1 MSSSNQNIYSQPP
14 PGERAEESEITDH
27 VTIRVSNLSKRYEIY
42 ETPRDRLKQFVLP
55 RLQRLAGQQPREYF
69 RGFWALRDV
78 SFGVKKGETV
88 GIIGRNGSGKS
99 TLLQMICGTL
109 NPTAGNIQTSGRV
122 VALLELGSGFNPDF
136 TGCENVY
143 MYASILGLT
152 TQEIDAKYED
162 IIAFADIGDFI
173 EQPVKTY
180 SSGMYVRLAFAVIAN
195 MDADVIIVD
204 EALSVGDAFF
214 VQKCMRFLRKF
225 IEQGTLV
232 FVSHDT
238 GAVLNLCDRA
248 IWLHEGSVHRD
259 GHPKDVTEAY
269 LADLYEAQQGASSV
283 AVQKQQQALDGQ
295 GEPRDMR
302 LEFINSTSLRNDIEL
317 FEFMDDGLSFGKGR
331 ASIEDIVLIDNTGSP
346 LSWVVG
352 GEDISLVIQ
361 CHINENLSNPIV
373 GFIVKD
379 RLGQSV
385 FADNTFLV
393 YADRP
398 VSVAADQIL
407 EAQFSFRM
415 PIIPV
420 GDYSISVAI
429 AEGTQQ
435 EHIQHQWIND
445 ALIFKAHSSSVCHGL
460 IGVPMK
466 EIRMTVK

>member
-1 MSSSNQNIYSQPP
+1 MSSNENIYSPHSLE
-14 PGERAEESEITDH
+14 EREAESADDIA
-27 VTIRVSNLSKRYEIY
+27 IRVSNLSKCYEIY
-42 ETPRDRLKQFVLP
+42 ESPRDRLKQFILP
-55 RLQRLAGQQPREYF
+55 RLQRLTGQQPGEYF
-69 RGFWALRDV
+69 REFWALRDV
-78 SFGVKKGETV
+78 LFKVKKGETV

-109 NPTAGNIQTSGRV
+109 NPTTGNIHTNGRV
-122 VALLELGSGFNPDF
+122 AALLELGSGFNPEF

-143 MYASILGLT
+143 MYALILGLT
-152 TQEIDAKYED
+152 KQEIDAKYED

-173 EQPVKTY
+173 ERPVKIY

-195 MDADVIIVD
+195 IDADVIIVD

-232 FVSHDT
+232 FVIHDT

-248 IWLHEGSVHRD
+248 IWLHEGAMLKD
-259 GHPKDVTEAY
+259 GHPKEVTEAY
-269 LADLYEAQQGASSV
+269 LANLYEAQQGASTVTAS
-283 AVQKQQQALDGQ
+283 KQEQALDTVA
-295 GEPRDMR
+295 EPRDMR
-302 LEFINSTSLRNDIEL
+302 LDFINSTPLRNDIEL
-317 FEFMDDGLSFGKGR
+317 FEFKDDGLSFGKGG
-331 ASIEDIVLIDNTGSP
+331 ASIKAVTFLDNAGAP

-352 GEDISLVIQ
+352 GEEVVLVIQ
-361 CHINENLSNPIV
+361 CHANENLQNTII
-373 GFIVKD
+373 GFSVKD

-385 FADNTFLV
+385 FVDNTFLA

-398 VSVAADQIL
+398 VSVAAAQML
-407 EAQFSFRM
+407 EAEFSFRM
-415 PIIPV
+415 PVMPV

-429 AEGTQQ
+429 ATGTQL

-445 ALIFKAHSSSVCHGL
+445 ALIFKVHSSSVCHGL

-466 EIRMTVK
+466 EIRMTVI

>member
-1 MSSSNQNIYSQPP
+1 MSSSKNIYSPLP
-14 PGERAEESEITDH
+14 LEEAGVESAHDVAIG
-27 VTIRVSNLSKRYEIY
+27 VMNVSKCYEIY
-42 ETPRDRLKQFVLP
+42 ESPRDRLKQFILP
-55 RLQRLAGQQPREYF
+55 RLQRLTRQQPREYF
-69 RGFWALRDV
+69 REFWALRDV
-78 SFGVKKGETV
+78 TFKVEKGETV

-109 NPTAGNIQTSGRV
+109 NPTAGNIHTNGRV
-122 VALLELGSGFNPDF
+122 AAMLELGSGFNPEF
-136 TGCENVY
+136 TGRENVY

-152 TQEIDAKYED
+152 KQETDAKYED

-173 EQPVKTY
+173 EHPVRIY

-195 MDADVIIVD
+195 IDADVIIVD

-248 IWLHEGSVHRD
+248 IWLHAGTLHGD
-259 GHPKDVTEAY
+259 GHPKEVTEAY
-269 LADLYEAQQGASSV
+269 LANLYESRQGATTV
-283 AVQKQQQALDGQ
+283 AASKQEKALDRRA
-295 GEPRDMR
+295 EPRDMR
-302 LEFINSTSLRNDIEL
+302 LDFINSTPLRNDIEL
-317 FEFMDDGLSFGKGR
+317 FEFKDDGLSFGKGG
-331 ASIEDIVLIDNTGSP
+331 ASIKAVTFLDNAGAP

-352 GEDISLVIQ
+352 GEDVILVIQ
-361 CHINENLSNPIV
+361 CHVNENLQNPII
-373 GFIVKD
+373 GFSVKD

-385 FADNTFLV
+385 FVDNTFLT

-398 VSVAADQIL
+398 VWVEAGQML
-407 EAQFSFRM
+407 EAKFSFRM
-415 PIIPV
+415 PVMPV

-429 AEGTQQ
+429 AAGTQQ

-445 ALIFKAHSSSVCHGL
+445 ALIFKVHSSSVCHGL

-466 EIRMTVK
+466 EISMMVK